1 MTDEELVRLCKEG
14 EERAFEELI
23 KKYHMPIFNYIYNLV
38 ADKGTA
44 EDLTQETFIKMVNSI
59 EKYKNIN
66 AAKFST
72 WLFTI
77 AKNTVTDQFRK
88 TKSKATVPLE
98 ENIEILTE
106 KDSVED
112 QIARRE
118 ALKEISQAIE
128 SLPDEEKSAIYL
140 RYYMNLNYKE
150 IAQIL
155 SSSQDRVKW
164 KLHDGLQKIRKIVK
178 KKEVNADEAS

>member
-23 KKYHMPIFNYIYNLV
+23 KKYHVPIFNYIYNLV
-38 ADKGTA
+38 GEKQTT
-44 EDLTQETFIKMVNSI
+44 EDLTQETFIKMVNNI

-66 AAKFST
+66 SAKFST

-77 AKNTVTDQFRK
+77 AKNTVNDHYRK
-88 TKSKATVPLE
+88 TKSKTTVPLE
-98 ENIEILTE
+98 ENMEILTE
-106 KDSVED
+106 MDSVED
-112 QIARRE
+112 QIAKRE
-118 ALKEISQAIE
+118 ALKEIGQAIE
-128 SLPDEEKSAIYL
+128 SLPNEEKSAIYL
-140 RYYMNLNYKE
+140 RYYMNLSYKE
-150 IAQIL
+150 IAQVL

-178 KKEVNADEAS
+178 KKEVNTDEAS